1 MCCTANVLK
10 NEMKENWFKN
20 INSYSFTFPF
30 ADSFAE
36 CDGLG
41 SYTQVM
47 DCCSSSNLC
56 GIDEGD
62 CDDSDECQGHLLCG
76 YKNCPPY
83 QFSSSKSASY
93 WKSADCCYDP
103 FPGKQ
108 RISTKFAKKLRLIL
122 KVQ

>member
-83 QFSSSKSASY
+83 QFPK
-93 WKSADCCYDP
+93 WKYGNADCCFDP
-103 FPGKQ
+103 FPGKWT
-108 RISTKFAKKLRLIL
+108 IIAKFSK
-122 KVQ
+122 